1 MKLVAL
7 IKPKGEILKEIKYF
21 KKKIFEEIGSQTYLD
36 HLPHVTIFSIDIIKM
51 HINEKHKKK
60 INLKKIKK
68 KDLVLSV
75 KKRHYFNNDP
85 LTKKITFAI
94 FFKKNSTLSLI
105 QKVLLKNF
113 KGILNFKKKRI
124 IKNNFDKNYNLYGY
138 HFVNNSWKPHCTI
151 ASVNKNNSKFYTF
164 KQFLKNKKTF
174 SEKFKYIYFYEY
186 KRGKHK
192 YLWRSEI
199 GYE

>member
-75 KKRHYFNNDP
+75 KKRYYFKNDP

-94 FFKKNSTLSLI
+94 FFKKNSTLNLI
-105 QKVLLKNF
+105 QKALLKNF
-113 KGILNFKKKRI
+113 KDILNFKKRI

-164 KQFLKNKKTF
+164 KQFLKNKKLF
-174 SEKFKYIYFYEY
+174 LKNLNIFIFMNIKEVSISIYGGV
-186 KRGKHK
+186 R
-192 YLWRSEI
+192 
-199 GYE
+199 